1 MMGYKMKI
9 KTVKGPD
16 GKDKEEKSEELLYTP
31 MDIMKLDD
39 KKQLVIFQGWYHRPI
54 EADKQFAFNDPR
66 LAGFMAM
73 GACSPLP
80 EFLIPS
86 HHAALGY
93 SGNPRMYIPQT
104 KEIKE
109 LEPIKK

>member
-1 MMGYKMKI
+1 
-9 KTVKGPD
+9 
-16 GKDKEEKSEELLYTP
+16 
-31 MDIMKLDD
+31 MKLDH

-54 EADKQFAFNDPR
+54 EADKQFAFEDPR
-66 LAGFMAM
+66 LASFMAM

-93 SGNPRMYIPQT
+93 SGNPRIYIPQT
-104 KEIKE
+104 KETKE
-109 LEPIKK
+109 LAPLSQK